1 MNYGRTGID
10 QEKEALQ
17 ATAARAGNR
26 VGVFILRVILFL
38 VIAVVVCGFCLGIGA
53 YQGIIDDSPQIT
65 DANIMPLGYASFV
78 YDEEGNQIQKLNS
91 VEGNRVSIPFSE
103 IPADMQHAIVAIED
117 SRFYEHNGVDPH
129 GMIRAVLVAIQS
141 GFSRSEGASTITQQ
155 LLKNNVFTDWMDE
168 NRLTRIKRK
177 LQEQFLAVQLE
188 ESLWEAGEDAKAVIL
203 ENYLNT
209 VNFGSG
215 AYGVQMAAQTYFG
228 KDAKDLTLSEC
239 AVLAAIPQNPSQYN
253 PKIYP
258 EDNASRMETVLD
270 YMLDQGYISQ
280 EAHDEALA
288 DNVYDRIVET
298 STLTAT
304 QSEVYSYFIDELIEQ
319 VKEGLMREKG
329 YTEVQANNAI
339 YSGGLKIYSTEDP
352 KIQGILE
359 EEFQKSSN
367 FPADTLVGLDWAL
380 TVDHADGTRENYSR
394 EMMRTW
400 YRENG
405 QPNFDLN
412 FPTES
417 AAQSAVDKY
426 KEAIVGQ
433 NDEIAAERISF
444 IPQPQACMTV
454 IDQSTG
460 HVKGIIGGRGEKAG
474 SLTLNRATDSIRQPG
489 GTFRILA
496 SYAPAMD
503 TDRITLASR
512 MTDDEFYFENS
523 APVHNEGFIPEIT
536 ETVEVPDPYDPSI
549 VTETTRVV
557 EAGSDPH
564 YGDMRIRDAIAS
576 VNNVITVKILS
587 SITPR
592 VGFDALEKL
601 GISTLYNSTDGDLQL
616 ALALGDVSQGVS
628 NMELTAAYAAI
639 ANGGIYQEPIFY
651 TKVTDRTGN
660 IILENAPL
668 KKTVFKET
676 TCYLLTSAMKDV
688 ISRGGGI
695 PYTLSNPEI
704 EVAGET
710 GLSAQNADITFVGYT
725 PYYTAGIW
733 TGFDTNTVLP
743 EADRQYIQTLW
754 VSVMNRIHEGLPAA
768 FFAQPAGVTEVEI
781 CSETGMLAAPTCPVI
796 KEWFASGTAPTSS
809 CTQHIATPTPTPS
822 PYYGYYY
829 QQSYEDQVAQQQA
842 LQEAQRQQELQQQQ
856 QIWEQ
861 EQAAYEQQIAE
872 QQAAYEQ
879 QLAEQ
884 QAAYEQQQ
892 LQQQQQNYGWGWG
905 W

>member
-1 MNYGRTGID
+1 MNFGRTGID

-38 VIAVVVCGFCLGIGA
+38 VIAVVVCGLCLGIGA

-103 IPADMQHAIVAIED
+103 IPIDMQHAIVAIED

-258 EDNASRMETVLD
+258 ENNASRMQTVLD

-280 EAHDEALA
+280 EAHDTALA
-288 DNVYDRIVET
+288 DTVYDRIVET
-298 STLTAT
+298 STQTAQ

-367 FPADTLVGLDWAL
+367 FPADTLIGLDWAL

-405 QPNFDLN
+405 QADFDLN
-412 FPTES
+412 FTSES
-417 AAQSAVDKY
+417 AAQAAVDKY
-426 KEAIVGQ
+426 KEAIVGT

-444 IPQPQACMTV
+444 IPQPQACMTI
-454 IDQSTG
+454 IDQTTG
-460 HVKGIIGGRGEKAG
+460 HVKGIIGGRGEKTA
-474 SLTLNRATDSIRQPG
+474 SLTLNRATDSYRQPG
-489 GTFRILA
+489 GTFRIPA
-496 SYAPAMD
+496 VYAPALD
-503 TDRITLASR
+503 TNKITLASR
-512 MTDDEFYFENS
+512 ITDDEFYFENS
-523 APVHNEGFIPEIT
+523 APVHNEGFVAEET

-557 EAGSDPH
+557 KEGSDPH

-576 VNNVITVKILS
+576 VNNVVTVKLLS

-592 VGFDALEKL
+592 VGFDYLEKL
-601 GISTLYNSTDGDLQL
+601 GISSLDDSTDGDLQL
-616 ALALGDVSQGVS
+616 ALGLGDVSQGVS
-628 NMELTAAYAAI
+628 NLELTAAYAAI
-639 ANGGIYQEPIFY
+639 ANGGMYQEPIFY

-660 IILENAPL
+660 IILENTPI
-668 KKTVFKET
+668 KTTVFKET
-676 TCYLLTSAMKDV
+676 TSYLITSALKDV
-688 ISRGGGI
+688 ISRGAGFA
-695 PYTLSNPEI
+695 YTLSNPEI

-710 GLSAQNADITFVGYT
+710 GSSARNVDITFVGYT

-743 EADRQYIQTLW
+743 ESDRQYIQSLW
-754 VSVMNRIHEGLPAA
+754 VNVMNRIHEGLPAA

-781 CSETGMLAAPTCPVI
+781 CSDTGMLAAPTCPVMN
-796 KEWFASGTAPTSS
+796 EWFASGTAPSSS
-809 CTQHIATPTPTPS
+809 CTQHTATPTPTPS
-822 PYYGYYY
+822 PLYGYYY
-829 QQSYEDQVAQQQA
+829 QQTYEDQVAAQQAQQQ
-842 LQEAQRQQELQQQQ
+842 QEQQQQELEQQQL
-856 QIWEQ
+856 WEQ
-861 EQAAYEQQIAE
+861 

-884 QAAYEQQQ
+884 QAAYEQQLAQ
-892 LQQQQQNYGWGWG
+892 QQAAYDQQQQQALWGW
-905 W
+905 